1 MNNQIQNTNATSS
14 TDPVDFPKD
23 LKLQSP
29 NAHYIL
35 DEATRL
41 ALRMAWVTQRPLL
54 VVGEPGC
61 GKTALA
67 DALAQQWEV
76 PLLPYVVHC
85 RTEASDLLY
94 QYDAV
99 ARLADAQIYKELKDF
114 FKDNTKT
121 DPLDNNNYLTPGPLW
136 WLINPES
143 ANKLNENRLDNRKFE
158 DKYNGQ
164 YTKGSVVLID
174 EIDKGSQEVAEG
186 LLEVLDSFSFTVPLI
201 GQKIETNSTDQIN
214 KLKTRRLVIVTSN
227 RSSALPAPFLRRC
240 IVLNLELPKHEALK
254 TWLLERGK
262 AHQGNDTSCTEE
274 AMQRA
279 ADLII
284 VQREDKNNYQA
295 GLAEFLYLIDAVY
308 QLAPNNQ
315 EEQIKLIEAFAP
327 SVTTN
332 KSAAASPI

>member
-1 MNNQIQNTNATSS
+1 MNNQTQNTNATSS
-14 TDPVDFPKD
+14 ADPVDFPKD

-35 DEATRL
+35 DNATRL

-67 DALAQQWEV
+67 DAVAQQWEV
-76 PLLPYVVHC
+76 PLLPYVVHS

-94 QYDAV
+94 QHDAV
-99 ARLADAQIYKELKDF
+99 ARLADAQIYKDLK
-114 FKDNTKT
+114 KISKT
-121 DPLDNNNYLTPGPLW
+121 DPLNNNNYLTPGPLW

-143 ANKLNENRLDNRKFE
+143 ANSLNKNRPYSRKFE
-158 DKYNGQ
+158 DKYNRQ
-164 YTKGSVVLID
+164 YTKGGVVLID

-201 GQKIETNSTDQIN
+201 GKKIKPNSTDQIN
-214 KLKTRRLVIVTSN
+214 KLETRRLVLITSN

-240 IVLNLELPKHEALK
+240 IVLNLKLPEHDALK
-254 TWLLERGK
+254 IWLLERGK
-262 AHQGNDTSCTEE
+262 AHQGTNTSCAEE

-279 ADLII
+279 ADLI
-284 VQREDKNNYQA
+284 VKHRTSNNNYQA
-295 GLAEFLYLIDAVY
+295 GLAEFLYLIDAAY
-308 QLAPNNQ
+308 QLAPNKQ

-332 KSAAASPI
+332 KSEAASPI